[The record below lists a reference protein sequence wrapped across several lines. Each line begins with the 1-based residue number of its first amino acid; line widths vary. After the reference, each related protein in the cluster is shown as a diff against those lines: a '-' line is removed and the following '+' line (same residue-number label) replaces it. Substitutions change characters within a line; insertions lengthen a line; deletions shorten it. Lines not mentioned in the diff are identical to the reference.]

1 LLIIFCTLFVVCN
14 VFIYIL
20 AKKTIMVR
28 SFYIQKGK
36 EDIMFEFK
44 EHNERLGLNYSA
56 TLVELME
63 QFNNKQNKKNG
74 SNNKTK

>member
-1 LLIIFCTLFVVCN
+1 MIANFYISDKKRSLLI
-14 VFIYIL
+14 
-20 AKKTIMVR
+20 
-28 SFYIQKGK
+28 
-36 EDIMFEFK
+36 EFK

>member
-1 LLIIFCTLFVVCN
+1 
-14 VFIYIL
+14 
-20 AKKTIMVR
+20 MVR
-28 SFYIQKGK
+28 TFYVQKGK

-63 QFNNKQNKKNG
+63 QFNKKQNKKNG